1 MKIESLNIQQVA
13 SYSYPLVTIILDAL
27 DYANVHRIDPNHLQI
42 RLSLGQLEPYC
53 IRICNVY
60 AGDFNTLLD
69 YEVTFVLD
77 ALDQA
82 NIQRIVPNCLHIRRP
97 SYFVQ
102 IEKKENSLQV
112 LHPQSTYDFKKL
124 RNHKKQV
131 ISPSKLENSLVQETC
146 SGALLWKGT
155 GCLFLKDFFAIYW
168 YSYMSGWVYGHS
180 NGANIRKCQRAVEN

>member
-82 NIQRIVPNCLHIRRP
+82 NIQRIVPNCLHIR
-97 SYFVQ
+97 
-102 IEKKENSLQV
+102 EKGKFSSSSA
-112 LHPQSTYDFKKL
+112 PTK
-124 RNHKKQV
+124 NHKKQV